1 MGGMME
7 TEMLLRVTAVII
19 AGAIL
24 LSNFDYSY
32 VVSYIKSL
40 FTWKKPNFPDVKKE
54 VSFLEIVATW
64 HKLRNQCEAYGLDD
78 AVAKIDEVFP
88 LLNVEE

>member
-1 MGGMME
+1 ME
-7 TEMLLRVTAVII
+7 SEMLLRVVAVVI

-24 LSNFDYSY
+24 LSNFDYSSAI
-32 VVSYIKSL
+32 SYIKSL
-40 FTWKKPNFPDVKKE
+40 FVWKKPNFPEVKKE

-64 HKLRNQCEAYGLDD
+64 HKLRNQCEAYELEE

>member
-1 MGGMME
+1 ME
-7 TEMLLRVTAVII
+7 SEMLLRVVAVVI

-24 LSNFDYSY
+24 LSNFDYSSAITY
-32 VVSYIKSL
+32 LKSF
-40 FTWKKPNFPDVKKE
+40 FTWKKPDATNVKKE

-64 HKLRNQCEAYGLDD
+64 HKLRNQCEAYELED

>member
-1 MGGMME
+1 ME
-7 TEMLLRVTAVII
+7 SEMLLRVVAVVI

-24 LSNFDYSY
+24 LSNFDYSSAITY
-32 VVSYIKSL
+32 LTSFFK
-40 FTWKKPNFPDVKKE
+40 WKKPDLTNVKKE

-64 HKLRNQCEAYGLDD
+64 HKLRNQCEAYGLEE

>member
-1 MGGMME
+1 
-7 TEMLLRVTAVII
+7 MLLRVVAIVI

-24 LSNFDYSY
+24 LSNFDYSAAITY
-32 VVSYIKSL
+32 LKSFL
-40 FTWKKPNFPDVKKE
+40 KWKKTDLTNVKKE
-54 VSFLEIVATW
+54 VSFLEIVETW
-64 HKLRNQCEAYGLDD
+64 HKLRNQCEAYELEE